1 MNYWRLRM
9 EEEWK
14 EISLDEKENRMRLNR
29 NCAMRMIVTHGDQA
43 HLVALMNLHYEE
55 ANGGGKSN
63 VNWREV
69 MKHMDEL
76 KGWKNERT

>member
-1 MNYWRLRM
+1 M

-29 NCAMRMIVTHGDQA
+29 NCAMRKIVTHGDRA

-55 ANGGGKSN
+55 AGAGKSN
-63 VNWREV
+63 IDWREV
-69 MKHMDEL
+69 LKQMDEL
-76 KGWKNERT
+76 KGKKDARDND

>member
-1 MNYWRLRM
+1 M

-29 NCAMRMIVTHGDQA
+29 NCAMRMMVTHGSQA

-55 ANGGGKSN
+55 AGAGRSN
-63 VNWREV
+63 IDWREV
-69 MKHMDEL
+69 LKQMDEL
-76 KGWKNERT
+76 KGENKCKD

>member
-1 MNYWRLRM
+1 M

-29 NCAMRMIVTHGDQA
+29 NCAVRMLITHGSRA

-55 ANGGGKSN
+55 AGAGKSN
-63 VNWREV
+63 IDWREV
-69 MKHMDEL
+69 MKYMDEL
-76 KGWKNERT
+76 QGDNICMD

>member
-1 MNYWRLRM
+1 M

-55 ANGGGKSN
+55 AGAGRSN
-63 VNWREV
+63 IDWREV
-69 MKHMDEL
+69 LKQMDEL
-76 KGWKNERT
+76 KGENKCKD

>member
-1 MNYWRLRM
+1 M

-14 EISLDEKENRMRLNR
+14 EISLDEKENRMRMNK
-29 NCAMRMIVTHGDQA
+29 NCAMRMLVTHGRQA

-55 ANGGGKSN
+55 EHGSKTNID
-63 VNWREV
+63 WREV

-76 KGWKNERT
+76 QGENKCKD

>member
-1 MNYWRLRM
+1 M

-43 HLVALMNLHYEE
+43 HLVALMNLHHEE
-55 ANGGGKSN
+55 EHGSKTNID
-63 VNWREV
+63 WREV
-69 MKHMDEL
+69 MKQMDEL
-76 KGWKNERT
+76 KGEKNARTELHKAQ

>member
-1 MNYWRLRM
+1 M
-9 EEEWK
+9 ESEEKWE

-55 ANGGGKSN
+55 AGAGRSN
-63 VNWREV
+63 IDWREV
-69 MKHMDEL
+69 LKQMDEL
-76 KGWKNERT
+76 KGENKCKD

>member
-1 MNYWRLRM
+1 MNWRLRM

-29 NCAMRMIVTHGDQA
+29 NCAMRMMVTHGSQA

-55 ANGGGKSN
+55 AGAGRSN
-63 VNWREV
+63 IDWREV
-69 MKHMDEL
+69 LKQMDEL
-76 KGWKNERT
+76 KGWKKCKD